1 MSAEEVAQL
10 LYGVGF
16 RGDDL
21 VSMVAIAGRESGY
34 RPEAHRTNAD
44 PAKMVGDFGL
54 FQINY
59 INDTPQLRQA
69 IGLTDRS
76 QLLDPEMNAK
86 AAHYLYER
94 AGLKPWTAGPG
105 GWRPDGDP
113 TYGTDVEA
121 ARAAVQRA
129 EDSGLIDQ
137 PFDDSSSSLA
147 APPPDDPPDADNGND
162 LDTPLERFLKMAV
175 AQAGDPYDS
184 DSSANIVNNPNPVEL
199 ECSELTEW
207 AGMNAGV
214 KLQTASYL
222 QYFQMQDADA
232 LVDVNDALHTP
243 GALLFS
249 FDPPPTRGG
258 GRPSHAHVAI
268 SLGDGRTIEAMGTKY
283 GIKVADA
290 NPSRWTNAAVIPEFK
305 GQRVDMD
312 DVMTWVGRDDDAAT
326 QLYGAP
332 MDPTPYDDGAPP
344 LPAPDQPDV
353 PPPPPPDPRA
363 EALAEAKANEGGVDT
378 DQDMLPDHFET
389 KYALD
394 PNDPDTDGDGITD
407 GYELIVLGTDPDLA
421 DSDFDGIGDGLE
433 LSYGLDPTKADNP
446 DIDQPLEAPD
456 DLTLD
461 SDGDGIADW
470 GEQLAGTDAHNA
482 DTDGDGI
489 LDGDELAAHT
499 DPLHAN

>member
-1 MSAEEVAQL
+1 MPMNAEEVAQL

-59 INDTPQLRQA
+59 INDTPALRQA

-121 ARAAVQRA
+121 ARQAVERA
-129 EDSGLIDQ
+129 EQSGLIDQ
-137 PFDDSSSSLA
+137 PFDDASVPMPIDD
-147 APPPDDPPDADNGND
+147 PPDPPDADNGND

-175 AQAGDPYDS
+175 AQSGDPYDS

-214 KLQTASYL
+214 KLATTSYL
-222 QYFQMQDADA
+222 QFFQMEDANA
-232 LVDVNDALHTP
+232 ITSVDEALHTP
-243 GALLFS
+243 APCCS
-249 FDPPPTRGG
+249 RSTR
-258 GRPSHAHVAI
+258 RPSAAAAVRRRPT
-268 SLGDGRTIEAMGTKY
+268 S
-283 GIKVADA
+283 
-290 NPSRWTNAAVIPEFK
+290 PSAWATAARSRRWARSTASRSPTPTPIAGPNAAIIPEFR

-326 QLYGAP
+326 MLYGTP

-344 LPAPDQPDV
+344 APAPEPPAAPPAPDP
-353 PPPPPPDPRA
+353 
-363 EALAEAKANEGGVDT
+363 LAEAAANEGGVDT
-378 DQDMLPDHFET
+378 DADMLPDHFET

-407 GYELIVLGTDPDLA
+407 GYELIVLGTEADLA

-446 DIDQPLEAPD
+446 DVDQPLEAPD

-461 SDGDGIADW
+461 SDGDGISDW
-470 GEQLAGTDAHNA
+470 GEELAGTDAHNA

-489 LDGDELAAHT
+489 LDGDELVADS
-499 DPLHAN
+499 DPLTAS

>member
-1 MSAEEVAQL
+1 MPMSPEEVAQL
-10 LYGVGF
+10 LHGVGF
-16 RGDDL
+16 RGEDL

-34 RPEAHRTNAD
+34 RPEAHRTNTD
-44 PAKMVGDFGL
+44 PEKMVGDFGL

-59 INDTPQLRQA
+59 INDTPAFRQA

-129 EDSGLIDQ
+129 EQSGLITQ
-137 PFDDSSSSLA
+137 PFDDPSTL
-147 APPPDDPPDADNGND
+147 APPALPDPPDADSGND

-184 DSSANIVNNPNPVEL
+184 DSNADITDNPNPWEL

-207 AGMNAGV
+207 AGIQAGI
-214 KLQTASYL
+214 KLDTTSYL
-222 QYFQMQDADA
+222 QFFQMQDANAIVSVQDA
-232 LVDVNDALHTP
+232 LDTP
-243 GALLFS
+243 GALLFT
-249 FDPPPTRGG
+249 FDPPPVRGG
-258 GRPSHAHVAI
+258 GRPPKAHVAI
-268 SLGDGRTIEAMGTKY
+268 SLGDGRTIEAMSTKH
-283 GIKVADA
+283 GIKIADE
-290 NPSRWTNAAVIPEFK
+290 NPGRWTNAAIIPEFA
-305 GQRVDMD
+305 GQRVDMA

-326 QLYGAP
+326 MLYGTP

-344 LPAPDQPDV
+344 APDPDPAPAPL
-353 PPPPPPDPRA
+353 PPPDPH
-363 EALAEAKANEGGVDT
+363 AEAKANEGGVDS
-378 DQDMLPDHFET
+378 DADMLPDHFET

-407 GYELIVLGTDPDLA
+407 GYELIVLGTEADLA

-446 DIDQPLEAPD
+446 DVDQPLEAPD

-461 SDGDGIADW
+461 SDGDGISDW
-470 GEQLAGTDAHNA
+470 GEELAGTDAHNA

-489 LDGDELAAHT
+489 LDGDELVDHS
-499 DPLHAN
+499 DPLTAS

>member
-1 MSAEEVAQL
+1 MPMNAEEVAQL

-59 INDTPQLRQA
+59 INDTPALRQA

-121 ARAAVQRA
+121 ARAAVERA
-129 EDSGLIDQ
+129 EQSGLIDQ
-137 PFDDSSSSLA
+137 PFDDSSV
-147 APPPDDPPDADNGND
+147 PMPPDDPPDPPDADNGND

-175 AQAGDPYDS
+175 AQSGDPYDS

-214 KLQTASYL
+214 KLATTSYL
-222 QYFQMQDADA
+222 QFFQMEDANA
-232 LVDVNDALHTP
+232 ITSVDEALHTP
-243 GALLFS
+243 GALLFT
-249 FDPPPTRGG
+249 FDPPPVRGG
-258 GRPSHAHVAI
+258 GRPPKAHVAI

-290 NPSRWTNAAVIPEFK
+290 NPDRWTNAAIIPEFR

-312 DVMTWVGRDDDAAT
+312 DVMEWVGRDDDAAT
-326 QLYGAP
+326 MLYGTP

-344 LPAPDQPDV
+344 APDPD
-353 PPPPPPDPRA
+353 PEPQAPPPPDP
-363 EALAEAKANEGGVDT
+363 LAEAAANAGGVDT
-378 DQDMLPDHFET
+378 DADMLPDHFET

-446 DIDQPLEAPD
+446 DVDQPLEAPD

-461 SDGDGIADW
+461 TDGDGISDW
-470 GEQLAGTDAHNA
+470 GEELAGTDAHNA

-499 DPLHAN
+499 DPLTAG